1 MSMKPKIGWI
11 GLGVMGSPMVCN
23 LRKAGYEVF
32 VYTRTKEKADQV
44 LEAGAQ
50 WVEDIQDLASRVDV
64 LCTMVGY
71 PEDVE
76 SVVLGEKGALASINP
91 GSLLID
97 FTTSSPDLAE
107 RIAQK
112 ASVSTVLSLDAPVSG
127 GDISA

>member
-1 MSMKPKIGWI
+1 
-11 GLGVMGSPMVCN
+11 MGSPMVCN
-23 LRKAGYEVF
+23 IRKPSMRYSFTPGLK
-32 VYTRTKEKADQV
+32 RRPIKC

-64 LCTMVGY
+64 FCTMVGY

-76 SVVLGEKGALASINP
+76 SVVLGEKDCVGSLNP
-91 GSLLID
+91 ESLLID

-112 ASVSTVLSLDAPVSG
+112 S
-127 GDISA
+127 I

>member
-1 MSMKPKIGWI
+1 
-11 GLGVMGSPMVCN
+11 
-23 LRKAGYEVF
+23 
-32 VYTRTKEKADQV
+32 V
-44 LEAGAQ
+44 LEAGAH
-50 WVEDIQDLASRVDV
+50 WVEDIKDLASRVDI

-76 SVVLGEKGALASINP
+76 SVVLGEKGALASMNP

-127 GDISA
+127 GDIGAKEAHWRSCVGEKRKLLPGQNQFFNAWVIKLSILVGRGQGNG